1 MDTTGIADPEN
12 TFIPS
17 PKLHEYMNDY
27 AAKFGI
33 ADKVRFNSRVSKIER
48 RTGGGGW
55 DIWLQDTD
63 EPLGFD
69 KVIVATGLT
78 SNPNIPNLE
87 TVDFTPPTFHT
98 MELGE
103 RLEWIRRDEV
113 ETVTVYGGG
122 KSAVDA
128 VYTCAKMGKRVDWVI
143 RPDGVGNGVPC
154 LIPPTVLGQSGS
166 AVGSSRFGQMQHPC
180 LDTRGDWWYRFLHSG
195 KGLGY
200 WLHWKASIL
209 NRSSC
214 AWFAEWQAIVVG
226 LSVECYAAACWL

>member
-17 PKLHEYMNDY
+17 PKIHEYMKDY

-33 ADKVRFNSRVSKIER
+33 ADKVRFNSRVSKIAR
-48 RTGGGGW
+48 RTGGGW
-55 DIWLQDTD
+55 EIWLQDTD
-63 EPLGFD
+63 EPLEFD

-87 TVDFTPPTFHT
+87 TVGFAPPTFHT
-98 MELGE
+98 VELGD
-103 RLEWIRRDEV
+103 RLEWIRREEV

-128 VYTCAKMGKRVDWVI
+128 VYTCAKMGKQVDWVV

-154 LIPPTVLGQSGS
+154 LLPATVLGQGGS
-166 AVGSSRFGQMQHPC
+166 AVASSRFGALQHPS
-180 LDTRGDWWYRFLHSG
+180 LDTRGDWWYRFFHSG

-200 WLHWKASIL
+200 WLHWKASTPRRFGL
-209 NRSSC
+209 EY
-214 AWFAEWQAIVVG
+214 AAEAQMTVVG
-226 LSVECYAAACWL
+226 VSVECYDAICGL